1 MSFSR
6 RDRSSLSARA
16 RPSLRCKV
24 DKKCKKQKTNHDAAD
39 NDAGT
44 MLTRATFER
53 IGRTVRKTI
62 DASAARRSVHSTAA
76 ASAGKLELEFPGGE
90 PAEPRVTTKI
100 PGPRS
105 MTSMEA
111 LSAHTSV
118 GSIRYFV
125 DFERSRGNYVVD
137 ADGNEVLDMYAHIA
151 SLPVGYNHPKM
162 LAALRDE
169 ANIALLAHR
178 PALGNNPPLGWEAR
192 VERTLMRVA
201 PKGLSRATTMA
212 CGACANEHA
221 MKAVFISAA
230 NARRAGAGISEDE
243 KASCLNNKAPGTP
256 DFKILSFD
264 GAFHGRTAACLSLTH
279 TKWIH
284 KLDFPTFDWP
294 SCPFPKLKYP
304 LSEHIEENAA
314 EEARCLAL
322 VEEALKKDRDVVGI
336 IVEPMQAEGGD
347 NHASADFFRKLRG
360 LTKRENVRMIVDEV
374 QTGCGSSG
382 TFWAHEAWNMEHPP
396 DVVTFSKK
404 MQIAG
409 FYTAPEL
416 QPELPY
422 RIFNTWM
429 GDPAKLIQLEV
440 VIDAIERDNLLE
452 VVKDA
457 GKTLLEGLEEMQQKY
472 PSVLANARG
481 VGTLVAIDCD
491 TPARREAVLSALLQ
505 NGVDIGG
512 CGSATIRARP
522 GLFFTSQHARVFL
535 KKFDDVLSEVVESKA
550 S

>member
-1 MSFSR
+1 M
-6 RDRSSLSARA
+6 LARTA
-16 RPSLRCKV
+16 V
-24 DKKCKKQKTNHDAAD
+24 
-39 NDAGT
+39 
-44 MLTRATFER
+44 ER
-53 IGRTVRKTI
+53 LGR
-62 DASAARRSVHSTAA
+62 AARRAIDATATRRAVRATAST
-76 ASAGKLELEFPGGE
+76 STGKRELEFPGGE
-90 PAEPRVTTKI
+90 PVEPKVRTKI

-105 MTSMEA
+105 MASMEA
-111 LSAHTSV
+111 LSAHASV

-151 SLPVGYNHPKM
+151 SLPVGYNHPAM

-169 ANIALLAHR
+169 ANIGLLAHR
-178 PALGNNPPLGWEAR
+178 PALGNNPPVGWEAR

-243 KASCLNNKAPGTP
+243 KASCLNNQAPGTP

-304 LSEHIEENAA
+304 LSEHVEENAA

-322 VEEALKKDRDVVGI
+322 VEEALKKDRDVVGV

-347 NHASADFFRKLRG
+347 NHASADFFRKLRA

-472 PSVLANARG
+472 PGVLANARG

-491 TPARREAVLSALLQ
+491 TPARRDAVLGALLQ
-505 NGVDIGG
+505 SGVDIGG

-535 KKFDDVLSEVVESKA
+535 QKFDDVLSAVVKSNA